1 MSEAAQEIAPESA
14 EEEYVP
20 GVDPDPEMPDFDLF
34 GGDVEESVVTTE
46 EATEEAKE
54 EKPKPDDGWSARVK
68 KDRSQRKREIE
79 LKKREQELSQKERL
93 VSNDQQLRDSFMSN
107 PEKFLESQGV
117 DPMEFFADWTNRI
130 STGINSPDENTRL
143 SSTERQ
149 VKELK
154 QELIRRDQERLQ
166 NATAAQQQDAIN
178 GYYSQIDGF
187 IKSTEDYPLTKEQC
201 TAPDIAQGI
210 AAYYQ
215 KTGVE
220 LGFDEACKMI
230 EDGLGEKETNIFND
244 PAIIAKFKKYHGLD
258 ASNNRGRRSHLTLS
272 NNLETQPTKTPA
284 EDMTDDEIHEFW
296 KGKLFT

>member
-178 GYYSQIDGF
+178 GYYSQIDG
-187 IKSTEDYPLTKEQC
+187 
-201 TAPDIAQGI
+201 
-210 AAYYQ
+210 
-215 KTGVE
+215 
-220 LGFDEACKMI
+220 
-230 EDGLGEKETNIFND
+230 LGEKETNIFND